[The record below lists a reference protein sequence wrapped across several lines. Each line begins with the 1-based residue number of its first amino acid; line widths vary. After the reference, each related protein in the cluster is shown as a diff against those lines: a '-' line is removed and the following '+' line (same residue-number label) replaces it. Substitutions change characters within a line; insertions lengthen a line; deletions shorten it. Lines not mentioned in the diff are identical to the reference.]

1 MLYNRFSENILN
13 YENEEGMDDVS
24 SSVYAR
30 QFSKKLLPIVIIFEG
45 FHWNLYKIWVDVIK
59 FLVSNLESRPAN

>member
-24 SSVYAR
+24 LSIYIR
-30 QFSKKLLPIVIIFEG
+30 QFSKKLLP
-45 FHWNLYKIWVDVIK
+45 
-59 FLVSNLESRPAN
+59 R